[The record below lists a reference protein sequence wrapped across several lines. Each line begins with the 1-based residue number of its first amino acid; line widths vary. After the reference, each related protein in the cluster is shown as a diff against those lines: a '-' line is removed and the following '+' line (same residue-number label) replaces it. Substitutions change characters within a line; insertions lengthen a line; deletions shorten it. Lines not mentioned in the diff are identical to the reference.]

1 MRRMVSEMTRGKALA
16 AGDVGCAWLEGL
28 DALVDSLEE
37 KWNIRVGEG
46 MNGGSHAFV
55 APAAGADG
63 AQYVLKVELP
73 DNPAEEFLHGVRALE
88 LADGHGYAKL
98 YAFDVQNRA
107 CLLEKLGGTLR
118 KSTIPPHRQM
128 KIICDALQ
136 DTWRMPASGEGLTI
150 GGVGW
155 FRTFLPGAWETTDR
169 PCSRRALQQALSY
182 LDEIEREQNPD
193 EYVLLHGDAHN
204 NNTLES
210 LDHPGTYKLIDPD
223 GLFYEKAYDL
233 GVLMRE
239 WPEEYRDAP
248 LKSGRERCAF
258 LAEYT
263 GVSEEAVWRWGFLQM
278 MATGLLLIQIGGEE
292 LGREMLGIAE
302 HWCE

>member
-1 MRRMVSEMTRGKALA
+1 MLRTVSEMTRGKALA
-16 AGDVGCAWLEGL
+16 AGDIGRAWLEGL
-28 DALVDSLEE
+28 DVLVDSLEI

-55 APAAGADG
+55 APAEGEDG

-73 DNPAEEFLHGVRALE
+73 DNPEEEFLHGVHALE

-98 YAFDVQNRA
+98 YAFDAQNRA
-107 CLLEKLGGTLR
+107 CLMEKLGGTLR
-118 KSTIPPHRQM
+118 KSGIPPRRQM
-128 KIICDALQ
+128 EIICDALH
-136 DTWRMPASGEGLTI
+136 DTWRMPATSEGLTL
-150 GGVGW
+150 GGVDW
-155 FRTFLPGAWETTDR
+155 FRDFLPEAWESTGR
-169 PCSRRALQQALSY
+169 PCCEAALRQALSY
-182 LDEIEREQNPD
+182 LDEIEREQNPE

-210 LDHPGTYKLIDPD
+210 LEHPGTYKLIDPD

-239 WPEEYRDAP
+239 WPEEYRESP

-258 LAEYT
+258 LAERT
-263 GVSEEAVWRWGFLQM
+263 GVPEEGVWRWGFLQM
-278 MATGLLLIQIGGEE
+278 IATGLLLVQIGAEA

-302 HWCE
+302 KWCE